1 MNYLH
6 PEYNQIVREH
16 FDITDNRTRKI
27 LLAVNE
33 ADQSNILHDLSNKL
47 YKKIVDK
54 VGDIDF
60 GTIPQSK
67 GDIDNLDCL
76 TTTLETLDIMEKLV
90 AQYRQDTSAIRE
102 VTTAIQHLRS
112 HKEYFVRGFVLKQ
125 ELPMMIYNT
134 TVLSV
139 ISSTSFLVSSI
150 IDFVK
155 DPNGTYQASLDRTG
169 LKKSKEHL
177 LIKNLAKFNA
187 SCVKGDMKKVLS
199 TMTSGTVRE
208 GVVLGSL
215 AMLPIAIAT
224 IAIIIPLLREAIY
237 FFFYIQV
244 KLKDFLNY
252 QADLVQMNIYNLEA
266 DENIEPDRKQTIMT
280 KQSEVVTKLRTV
292 ASKFDIES
300 KKAENK
306 VKQEIKQENTKY
318 KIDDVITQM
327 PDSASA
333 VDSLF

>member
-6 PEYNQIVREH
+6 PQYSQIIKEH
-16 FDITDNRTRKI
+16 FDITDTTTRKI

-33 ADQSNILHDLSNKL
+33 ADQGNILHDLSNKL

-60 GTIPQSK
+60 GQIPQSK
-67 GDIDNLDCL
+67 GDIDNLDCML
-76 TTTLETLDIMEKLV
+76 STLETLDIMEKLIN
-90 AQYRQDTSAIRE
+90 QYRQDITPIRE
-102 VTTAIQHLRS
+102 VTTAIQNVRA

-134 TVLSV
+134 TVLSI
-139 ISSTSFLVSSI
+139 ISSTSFLLSTI

-155 DPNGTYQASLDRTG
+155 DPNGTYQASLDRVG

-187 SCVKGDMKKVLS
+187 SCAKGDMKKVLAA
-199 TMTSGTVRE
+199 TTNTSVRE
-208 GVVLGSL
+208 GVILGSI
-215 AMLPIAIAT
+215 AMIPVVVAT
-224 IAIIIPLLREAIY
+224 IAIIIPILREVIY
-237 FFFYIQV
+237 FFYYIQV
-244 KLKDFLNY
+244 KLKDFLSY

-266 DENIEPDRKQTIMT
+266 DENVEPERKHEIMT
-280 KQSEVVTKLRTV
+280 KQSNVVNKLRTV
-292 ASKFDIES
+292 ANKFDIES

-306 VKQEIKQENTKY
+306 AMQEIKQENSKY
-318 KIDDVITQM
+318 KISDVITQM
-327 PDSASA
+327 PDSA